1 MWKVLVSLIFIIDTC
16 AYASC
21 FEDAAQRYSV
31 PVDVLKAISQVES
44 GGDAKAINKANS
56 DGSYDIGHMQ
66 INSSW
71 LPRLAK
77 YGIDERKLM
86 DPCVNTHIGAWLLAE
101 NVYRMGMTWNAVGAY
116 NARSESKR
124 LLYARKVA
132 SVLGKIQN

>member
-1 MWKVLVSLIFIIDTC
+1 MWKVLASLIFIIDTC

-21 FEDAAQRYSV
+21 FEDAAQRYSL

-44 GGDAKAINKANS
+44 DGNPRAISKPNK

-77 YGIDERKLM
+77 YGIDESKLL
-86 DPCVNTHIGAWLLAE
+86 DPCINTHVGAWLLAE

-116 NARSESKR
+116 NADSVSKR
-124 LLYARKVA
+124 LIYARKIA
-132 SVLGKIQN
+132 RVLGKIQN